1 LFLKEE
7 SYFVRNNP
15 VTMQGEIDWKMEM
28 EVEIGWKV
36 EMEVEVLMEGP
47 KIMLLAGPELL
58 AHS

>member
-1 LFLKEE
+1 
-7 SYFVRNNP
+7 
-15 VTMQGEIDWKMEM
+15 MQGEIDWKMEM